1 MTVLLENLHS
11 QLLVDHVILG
21 DEYAVDDV
29 VLCDGGGDGVRLEGG
44 DQRRHQVG
52 NLYGSCDLGRDTVV
66 ETPFDC
72 NVP

>member
-1 MTVLLENLHS
+1 MNPYHALPIYTDAIIQS
-11 QLLVDHVILG
+11 YKG
-21 DEYAVDDV
+21 RRR
-29 VLCDGGGDGVRLEGG
+29 GDGVGLEGG

-52 NLYGSCDLGRDTVV
+52 NLYGSGDLGRDTVV